1 VIECTGYDIDANGKV
16 TAVHA
21 NYFPDSKSGT
31 PESNNYKVKG
41 NLHWVS
47 AKEGIKA
54 EIRVYDHLFTD
65 PHPDSGDKN
74 FLDAINQDSKQILH
88 AYLEPSLKNAQAEQR
103 FQFERHG
110 YFVADRSDHT
120 AANPVFNLCVG
131 LKDTWK

>member
-1 VIECTGYDIDANGKV
+1 
-16 TAVHA
+16 
-21 NYFPDSKSGT
+21 
-31 PESNNYKVKG
+31 
-41 NLHWVS
+41 VS

-54 EIRVYDHLFTD
+54 EIRVYDRLFTD

-74 FLDAINQDSKQILH
+74 FLEAINQDSKQILH

-110 YFVADRSDHT
+110 YFVADRIDHT
-120 AANPVFNLCVG
+120 AAKPVFNLCVG